1 MPKQLTAE
9 SAEDCWPPLIDSL
22 SQQPR
27 KRRLVCS
34 VWSAASGLRRLVCS
48 VWRGEEKDPQ
58 PESLEPESLSN
69 AKG

>member
-9 SAEDCWPPLIDSL
+9 SAEDCWPPLIDYL

-27 KRRLVCS
+27 K
-34 VWSAASGLRRLVCS
+34 RRLVCS

-58 PESLEPESLSN
+58 PESLEPEFLSN